1 MFIQC
6 LLIAI
11 IYMLGNMDTRF
22 FGANRW
28 NWPICLSAIVGL
40 AAGDLT
46 TGIIMG
52 VELQLI
58 FMGFVNIGMSV
69 MPDAAAGSTL
79 AVSFAIL
86 SGLDSSTAIALA
98 MPIALLFQPVLI
110 IEHTALNYFNVKGDQ
125 YSLNADTKG
134 LQRCLFIANGIAGL
148 VDFALM
154 FIALYAGSAAV
165 EAIVNFIPEIV
176 MNCLEKTA
184 TVLPALG
191 LAYLMSYVCDKFTMP
206 FLFMGFILAA
216 YLGMDALAVSIC
228 GGIIAVIYFNIKNA
242 KAGGDS

>member
-110 IEHTALNYFNVKGDQ
+110 IEQTAQCRY
-125 YSLNADTKG
+125 
-134 LQRCLFIANGIAGL
+134 QRT
-148 VDFALM
+148 
-154 FIALYAGSAAV
+154 AAV
-165 EAIVNFIPEIV
+165 SVHR
-176 MNCLEKTA
+176 KRHRRS
-184 TVLPALG
+184 G
-191 LAYLMSYVCDKFTMP
+191 
-206 FLFMGFILAA
+206 
-216 YLGMDALAVSIC
+216 
-228 GGIIAVIYFNIKNA
+228 
-242 KAGGDS
+242 

>member
-46 TGIIMG
+46 TGIVMG

-110 IEHTALNYFNVKGDQ
+110 IEQTALNYFNVKGDQ

-176 MNCLEKTA
+176 MNCLERPPPCCRHL
-184 TVLPALG
+184 VLP
-191 LAYLMSYVCDKFTMP
+191 
-206 FLFMGFILAA
+206 I
-216 YLGMDALAVSIC
+216 
-228 GGIIAVIYFNIKNA
+228 
-242 KAGGDS
+242 